1 MQPSELILETRAS
14 FPVAKSG
21 GGHSMGQEGVQGTLE
36 SGVAAAEEEWEDV
49 VTEGIRGKIG
59 LD

>member
-1 MQPSELILETRAS
+1 
-14 FPVAKSG
+14 
-21 GGHSMGQEGVQGTLE
+21 MGQEGVQGTLE

>member
-1 MQPSELILETRAS
+1 
-14 FPVAKSG
+14 
-21 GGHSMGQEGVQGTLE
+21 MGQEGVQGTLE

-49 VTEGIRGKIG
+49 TEGIRGKIG